1 MDMFE
6 NKLFEMLSTD
16 PEFKKLLLLHGRDRR
31 KKKLEQELTN
41 LPEELSVL
49 ERKISDEK
57 QSIDLAIKAWKD
69 LELENN
75 TLENEILNFEDS
87 IHRQRTKQLEVKK
100 NEEYQALE
108 NEISTLQ
115 CKQALKEDLQ
125 INVLVKIDDAKL
137 IAQVAEDKISK
148 RVKELENKKNDLVA
162 RKVFAVEEL
171 NVIQDLIKESEQ
183 EVEDSILIVYRRV
196 KKIVSRPPYVAPLD
210 DQKCTGCNL
219 RVSNDVVSSALVE
232 QKITQCDQ
240 CGRIL
245 YVER

>member
-6 NKLFEMLSTD
+6 SKLFEMLSTD

-100 NEEYQALE
+100 KFELEDNFNQEIEELSKE
-108 NEISTLQ
+108 T
-115 CKQALKEDLQ
+115 EDLVTEIEKWQ
-125 INVLVKIDDAKL
+125 M
-137 IAQVAEDKISK
+137 
-148 RVKELENKKNDLVA
+148 
-162 RKVFAVEEL
+162 
-171 NVIQDLIKESEQ
+171 
-183 EVEDSILIVYRRV
+183 
-196 KKIVSRPPYVAPLD
+196 
-210 DQKCTGCNL
+210 
-219 RVSNDVVSSALVE
+219 
-232 QKITQCDQ
+232 
-240 CGRIL
+240 
-245 YVER
+245 